1 MVVNI
6 GFSAVAEQQPELPLL
21 MTNRVRQQP
30 MQHGAKRRHA
40 GSGGDEDGIAQRRPQ
55 DEIAERPLAA
65 DRFAYFH
72 VTEEIRHEAV
82 LHPVEAE
89 CKAIVLSRRGGDG
102 VGPGDLFAVGL
113 VRLERQ
119 PLPGD
124 ETETRHT
131 GYLEF
136 QMLSLG

>member
-1 MVVNI
+1 MPVP
-6 GFSAVAEQQPELPLL
+6 VA
-21 MTNRVRQQP
+21 MKTVSR
-30 MQHGAKRRHA
+30 K
-40 GSGGDEDGIAQRRPQ
+40 RRPQ
-55 DEIAERPLAA
+55 DEVAERPLAA
-65 DRFAYFH
+65 DLFAYVH

-102 VGPGDLFAVGL
+102 VGAGDFLAIGLVGL
-113 VRLERQ
+113 EGQ

-124 ETETRHT
+124 EAEARHT